1 MAEKKLTDEQ
11 LLGGQGI
18 ALIDL
23 AVSRMGY
30 VWRPTAQHDTGVDGE
45 IEVRD
50 KASGTVTGLLLKVQ
64 SKAVSAFQNETAE
77 GFDYWPTARD
87 VQYWLRHNVPVI
99 LVVSRPATNE
109 VYWHRVAE
117 PGGRAEAKRFHFVK
131 AHDRLDETACGR
143 LTEIAQAGAPGS
155 WAPALAKKEQLVS
168 NLLPIVKLPPRLYL
182 AETPFRKPAEVN
194 EALKGSHLSLEYVL
208 KNDRLLTVRDLTEAA
223 YQAFC
228 DRGTVEDFA
237 VSEWAESANPD
248 TQRDFVNLLNRCL
261 HQRLRGG
268 VARLRF
274 DRGTMSYYFPSND
287 RNQPYSYEYKSQKN
301 TTTREVVKRLENKKE
316 RHTMGFRH
324 SAVRTQFFRFGKEW
338 YLELTPTYFFTQPD
352 GMTQSRYHEDWL
364 KRIKE
369 FEKNSAVLGQV
380 VMWEH
385 LVLTEDLFAPYPFL
399 AFGPL
404 LSFSSDRGIDDS
416 AWTASEESGSAP
428 TFPDDL
434 FSLL

>member
-1 MAEKKLTDEQ
+1 MSEKKLTNEQ

-23 AVSRMGY
+23 AVSRMGF

-50 KASGTVTGLLLKVQ
+50 GASGVVTGLLLKVQ
-64 SKAVSAFQNETAE
+64 SKAVSAFQNETAD
-77 GFDYWPTARD
+77 GFDYWPSERD

-99 LVVSRPATNE
+99 LVVSRPATGE

-117 PGGRAEAKRFHFVK
+117 VGGRAEAKRFHFVK
-131 AHDRLDETACGR
+131 GTDRLDDTARGR
-143 LTEIAQAGAPGS
+143 LTEIAQAGAPGA
-155 WAPALAKKEQLVS
+155 WAPAMSKSEQLVS
-168 NLLPIVKLPPRLYL
+168 NLLPVIKLPSRLFL

-194 EALKGSHLSLEYVL
+194 EALRGSNLSLEYVL
-208 KNDRLLTVRDLTEAA
+208 KNERMLTVRDLTEPA

-237 VSEWAESANPD
+237 VSEWADSPD
-248 TQRDFVNLLNRCL
+248 PDKQRDFVNLLNRCL
-261 HQRLRGG
+261 HQVLRGG

-274 DRGTMSYYFPSND
+274 DRGTACYYFPSNGSSK
-287 RNQPYSYEYKSQKN
+287 PYAYSYQSQKN
-301 TTTREVVKRLENKKE
+301 STTREVVKRLENKKLG
-316 RHTMGFRH
+316 HTMGFRH
-324 SAVRTQFFRFGKEW
+324 SAVRTRFFRFGSQW

-352 GMTQSRYHEDWL
+352 GLAQSRFHEDWL

-385 LVLTEDLFAPYPFL
+385 LLRTDDMFAPYPYL
-399 AFGPL
+399 GFGPL

-416 AWTASEESGSAP
+416 AWTASEDPDAEPVLSAE
-428 TFPDDL
+428 L
-434 FSLL
+434 FELL

>member
-1 MAEKKLTDEQ
+1 MADKKLTDEQ

-50 KASGTVTGLLLKVQ
+50 QASGTVTGLILKVQ
-64 SKAVSAFQNETAE
+64 SKAVSAFQNETDE
-77 GFDYWPTARD
+77 GFDYWPTERD

-109 VYWHRVAE
+109 VYWRRVAE
-117 PGGRAEAKRFHFVK
+117 PAGRSEAKRFHFVK
-131 AHDRLDETACGR
+131 AQDRLDDTACGR
-143 LTEIAQAGAPGS
+143 LAEIARAGAPGS
-155 WAPALAKKEQLVS
+155 WAPAPAKKEQLVS
-168 NLLPIVKLPPRLYL
+168 NLLPIVKLPSRLYL
-182 AETPFRKPAEVN
+182 AETPFRKPTEVN
-194 EALKGSHLSLEYVL
+194 EALRGSNLSLEYVL
-208 KNDRLLTVRDLTEAA
+208 KNERILTVRDLTDPT
-223 YQAFC
+223 YLAFC
-228 DRGTVEDFA
+228 DLGTVEDFA
-237 VSEWAESANPD
+237 VSEWADSANAD

-268 VARLRF
+268 AARLRF
-274 DRGTMSYYFPSND
+274 DRGTMSYYFPSNA

-324 SAVRTQFFRFGKEW
+324 SAVRTQFHRFGKQW
-338 YLELTPTYFFTQPD
+338 YVELTPTYFFTQPD
-352 GMTQSRYHEDWL
+352 GMTQSRFHEDWL

-385 LVLTEDLFAPYPFL
+385 LLLEEDLFAPYPFL

-416 AWTASEESGSAP
+416 AWTASEDSVSAP
-428 TFPDDL
+428 TMSDNL